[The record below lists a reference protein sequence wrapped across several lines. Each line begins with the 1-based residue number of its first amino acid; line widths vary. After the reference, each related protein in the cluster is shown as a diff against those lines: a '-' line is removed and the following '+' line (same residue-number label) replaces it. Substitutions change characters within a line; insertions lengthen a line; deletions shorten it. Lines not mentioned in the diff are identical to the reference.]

1 MDDLSAP
8 YTARPTPRMIVDLHT
23 RLWTST
29 EQLGRPVASQ
39 MRRRRVEAWDDH
51 TADPEGH
58 REAMEPVDRAIVLG
72 FESKALGGQISHEQV
87 ASYVARDP
95 DKLLGFAGIDPKA
108 RDPVMSL
115 DNALGLGLVGV
126 VVSPAAAGFH
136 PTDTRAMALFEA
148 CQERR
153 VPVLFE
159 SGALLARDTRME
171 FARPVLLD
179 EVARE
184 FPNLKII
191 LGSCGD
197 PWVDECVA
205 LMAKH
210 PTVYASIAGLVARPW
225 QLFNALLAAH
235 QLDTIGQVL
244 FGSNYPHTT
253 PEQAIKTIYSVNT
266 LTQGTQLPS
275 VPREQ
280 LRTIVE
286 RDTIKTLGLDQIRTQ
301 PKAEAA
307 QPDHE
312 AESEPAGD
320 DRSAAD
326 AEDSAPEAD
335 PKPQPQE
342 ESA

>member
-1 MDDLSAP
+1 
-8 YTARPTPRMIVDLHT
+8 MIVDLHT
-23 RLWTST
+23 RLWTGT
-29 EQLGRPVASQ
+29 DQLGLPVAAQ
-39 MRRRRVEAWDDH
+39 MRRRRVEAWDDT
-51 TADPEGH
+51 TADPAGH
-58 REAMEPVDRAIVLG
+58 RAAMEPIDRAVILG
-72 FESKALGGQISHEQV
+72 FESQALGGHISHQQV
-87 ASYVARDP
+87 ADYISTDP
-95 DKLLGFAGIDPKA
+95 GKLLGFGGIDPKA
-108 RDPVMSL
+108 GDPVQSL
-115 DNALGLGLVGV
+115 ETALALGLVGI

-148 CQERR
+148 CQDKR

-159 SGALLARDTRME
+159 SGALIARDTRME

-184 FPNLKII
+184 FPDLKLI

-210 PTVYASIAGLVARPW
+210 PTVYADLAGLVGRPW
-225 QLFNALLAAH
+225 QLFNALLTAH
-235 QLDTIGQVL
+235 QLDTIDQVL
-244 FGSNYPHTT
+244 FGSNFPHTT

-266 LTQGTQLPS
+266 LTQGTQLPA

-286 RDTIKTLGLDQIRTQ
+286 RDTIQTLGLDQI
-301 PKAEAA
+301 EAHTA
-307 QPDHE
+307 LPQADTDVE
-312 AESEPAGD
+312 TDESDKSDEPA
-320 DRSAAD
+320 S
-326 AEDSAPEAD
+326 PD
-335 PKPQPQE
+335 PAQPQPQE